1 MERLSSGRITVGGI
15 DLQEFASGELG
26 KLMALVFQNP
36 FIFSG
41 TVRENLCLG
50 LDNPSQE
57 QIEAA
62 ARMVQCDKFIKSLP
76 NGYDT
81 RIGSGGEV
89 HLSGGSASGWPWPA
103 WLCIMPRLFCLMRP
117 ALLSIPKARKAIQ
130 KGLSNFL
137 KNKTVIV
144 VAHRLSSI
152 AHADNIIVLD
162 KGAIAESGTHAE
174 LLQQNGVYSRMWDA
188 WQTTRSWEL
197 CSPSEK
203 NSSGGKDA

>member
-1 MERLSSGRITVGGI
+1 
-15 DLQEFASGELG
+15 
-26 KLMALVFQNP
+26 MALVFQNP

-62 ARMVQCDKFIKSLP
+62 ARMVQCDKLIKSLP

-89 HLSGGSASGWPWPA
+89 HLSGGQRQRLALARMALHNAPVVLLDEASAFVDPESEE
-103 WLCIMPRLFCLMRP
+103 
-117 ALLSIPKARKAIQ
+117 AIQ

>member
-1 MERLSSGRITVGGI
+1 
-15 DLQEFASGELG
+15 
-26 KLMALVFQNP
+26 MALHNAPV
-36 FIFSG
+36 
-41 TVRENLCLG
+41 VL
-50 LDNPSQE
+50 LD
-57 QIEAA
+57 EA
-62 ARMVQCDKFIKSLP
+62 
-76 NGYDT
+76 
-81 RIGSGGEV
+81 
-89 HLSGGSASGWPWPA
+89 SAFVDPESEE
-103 WLCIMPRLFCLMRP
+103 
-117 ALLSIPKARKAIQ
+117 AIQ